1 MPAAII
7 RNTGPRGP
15 RFYEDG
21 EELMFVNVVDA
32 STRDGP
38 RPATEADM
46 EAHPE
51 AVAALKSNETSTF
64 PGAKPL
70 ITFVDPNGKR
80 PPDFPDPEKLAKA
93 PEPREEPEPELEPES
108 ELEMAEGGEKP
119 KRPTLRLKTD

>member
-1 MPAAII
+1 MVAAII

-21 EELMFVNVVDA
+21 GELMFVNVVDA

-38 RPATEADM
+38 RPATDADM

-51 AVAALKSNETSTF
+51 AVGAFKANEESLF

-70 ITFVDPNGKR
+70 ITFRGER
-80 PPDFPDPEKLAKA
+80 PPGAPDPERLAKA
-93 PEPREEPEPELEPES
+93 PPPREEPVEPK
-108 ELEMAEGGEKP
+108 AERATQKAG
-119 KRPTLRLKTD
+119 